1 MNLATE
7 TLPARPVVR
16 GSDRRSPTAGN
27 RGQGSK
33 WLKPSTRRRIYER
46 DEHKCVWCSIP
57 IASIANPAHLPA
69 GTRQAT
75 VDHIVPRAR
84 GGSNRPSNLITCC
97 AGCNAKRGHRSVP
110 VFATALCTKL
120 GVLGDDYPEHVER
133 IVCRVRAHARRKLPA
148 RSDDKGTLARF
159 LERMPDMD
167 DVDNG

>member
-1 MNLATE
+1 MSLATE
-7 TLPARPVVR
+7 TLPTRPTVR

-46 DEHKCVWCSIP
+46 DEYKCVWCSAP
-57 IASIANPAHLPA
+57 IVSIANPAHLPA

-75 VDHIVPRAR
+75 VDHVVPRMR

-110 VFATALCTKL
+110 AFATVLCAK
-120 GVLGDDYPEHVER
+120 GDDRTEHVER

-148 RSDDKGTLARF
+148 RSGDRGTLARF
-159 LERMPDMD
+159 LEPMPDMD
-167 DVDNG
+167 VVDNG

>member
-1 MNLATE
+1 MSLATE
-7 TLPARPVVR
+7 ILSTRPAVR
-16 GSDRRSPTAGN
+16 GSDRRSLTAGN
-27 RGQGSK
+27 RGQGGK
-33 WLKPSTRRRIYER
+33 WLKPSTRRRIYAR
-46 DEHKCVWCSIP
+46 DEHKCVWCFAP
-57 IASIANPAHLPA
+57 VASTANPAHLPA

-84 GGSNRPSNLITCC
+84 GGSNRPSNLVTCC

-110 VFATALCTKL
+110 VFAAALCAKL
-120 GVLGDDYPEHVER
+120 SDDCAKRIDR

-148 RSDDKGTLARF
+148 RSGDKGALARF